1 MTVAPGLP
9 APPFPSRDLPTEV
22 VLASLGLSTQD
33 QLFVTLYRQTGDAMA
48 SCVRAKMS
56 DPAWPTD
63 VLAMKTLERPGIQR
77 AIELLD
83 RNEREA
89 AEARQQTKQQIALRS
104 PAPEITKDV
113 IMADLQNVFELAMG
127 NGPATDVDEKG
138 NPVAPKPNLGAA
150 IASKKIQASV
160 LGILRSTV
168 DVNFHMKRAEDMS
181 DAELERIAKQGKTI
195 DAQYT
200 DVTGDDE

>member
-9 APPFPSRDLPTEV
+9 APPFPSRNVPVEV

-63 VLAMKTLERPGIQR
+63 VLAMKTLERSEIQR

-83 RNEREA
+83 KHERETV
-89 AEARQQTKQQIALRS
+89 EARQQTKQQVALRS

-181 DAELERIAKQGKTI
+181 DDELERIAKQGKAI
-195 DAQYT
+195 DAKF
-200 DVTGDDE
+200 EEIEE